1 MCMYVFMPLGL
12 VPEVLREGCALCK
25 PPSVTLTF
33 SFNNCNKGTKGAF
46 IRNNSK
52 IVVSLF
58 SWKKI
63 AVDFSVRL
71 FFPLTIHWIVV
82 EKIKFGATK
91 TTLRKQ
97 RATSVS
103 LLQSAVILA
112 LNHL

>member
-25 PPSVTLTF
+25 PPSLTLTF

-103 LLQSAVILA
+103 LLQ
-112 LNHL
+112 